1 MGCGESKVGAANNN
15 SDVGKPDLNAAAKPE
30 IDQRL
35 PLTPKQLFLL
45 KQSWKSIKRNTEE
58 TGIEL
63 LVK

>member
-1 MGCGESKVGAANNN
+1 MGCGESKVGVANNN
-15 SDVGKPDLNAAAKPE
+15 TEVAAKPDINAKPE
-30 IDQRL
+30 VDPRL

-63 LVK
+63 LVQ